1 MRSKGLQHSC
11 FSKNSPKLSRISIF
25 EMDFNFGLSFI
36 CLGVYNLNNH
46 PVTRFHIVGCVVSID
61 RKEKYVKFGGKFRN
75 DYFKENSFEDC
86 DFSTFDIEDL
96 FVFMSLKMN
105 SVKLNPFWVNVL
117 CPYPLKTS
125 ENQRIFDIFRMYRKE
140 TLALNGPNYCLWN
153 VVSTLKECSGQYFVF
168 M

>member
-25 EMDFNFGLSFI
+25 EMDFNFGLSFV

-75 DYFKENSFEDC
+75 DY
-86 DFSTFDIEDL
+86 
-96 FVFMSLKMN
+96 LKKI
-105 SVKLNPFWVNVL
+105 VLKIAIFPLLILKIYLLNF
-117 CPYPLKTS
+117 Y
-125 ENQRIFDIFRMYRKE
+125 
-140 TLALNGPNYCLWN
+140 
-153 VVSTLKECSGQYFVF
+153 VSQNELS
-168 M
+168 